1 MKVGILGAGAL
12 GSLLAYRLARRTAA
26 SVRLLARNGH
36 PGWVAV
42 EGDRPVPVEAGPP
55 AGPVDLLVVLVKAY
69 DTAGALAWAKGAVGP
84 YTVGLTLQNGLGN
97 AEALAGVLG
106 PDRVLAGTTAQGA
119 TLLGPGRVAHGGNG
133 PTRIAPWTPGGAAAL
148 EVERVAALFNRAGL
162 AASTAADARP
172 LLWAK
177 LAVNCAINPLTAILR
192 VTNGQLLER
201 PDARRLMEAAAR
213 EAGAVAAACGVRLR
227 EEPVAQAI
235 AVAGATAAN
244 RSSMLQDVERGR
256 RTEIDAISGAV
267 ARLGAEHGVGAPVNA
282 TLAEL
287 VRALEA

>member
-1 MKVGILGAGAL
+1 HGRLAGGLRKLFGLHLERVLRPGKGAGL
-12 GSLLAYRLARRTAA
+12 
-26 SVRLLARNGH
+26 H
-36 PGWVAV
+36 F
-42 EGDRPVPVEAGPP
+42 
-55 AGPVDLLVVLVKAY
+55 
-69 DTAGALAWAKGAVGP
+69 GAVGGQP
-84 YTVGLTLQNGLGN
+84 VGNRRTGLGN